1 MPTLSTNADNLTF
14 TAANQQWTI
23 ATGVV
28 VGSPNVLTAV
38 LMPFAGDK
46 LVNNGIVFMPA
57 GVPIGGVAVTVTNA
71 AGGATISNSKTGSIA
86 GLGGISAQAAG
97 VKIDNDGSIVGF
109 AGIGIDYGEGK
120 GAALDNSGYI
130 QGETVAVRGTLL
142 AGFTLDNS
150 GTIKSGGDAV
160 VILATGAV
168 DITNT
173 GTIVAGSGSYAI
185 IANGNGAR
193 VDVVNQ
199 GVIKGQVE
207 LSADADTFDGRGGV
221 AKGPVFADDG
231 NDLLIGGGGANE
243 LRGEGG
249 SDQISGQGGSDVL
262 VGGADGD
269 TLKGGRGGDD
279 FRYENVS
286 DSTGKTGATRDSIL
300 DFGNNDVIDLR
311 AIDAKIG
318 GGNQKFDFIG
328 THDFTGKKG
337 QLRYDVDH
345 SGDAIVQADVTG
357 DGKADMTIRVVDVDK
372 LVAGDFWL

>member
-14 TAANQQWTI
+14 TAPNQQWI
-23 ATGVV
+23 IQTGVV

-38 LMPFAGDK
+38 LMPSAGDK

-57 GVPIGGVAVTVTNA
+57 GVPLGGVAVTLTSAAVGAIVT
-71 AGGATISNSKTGSIA
+71 NSKTGTIA
-86 GLGGISAQAAG
+86 GLGGISAQASG
-97 VKIDNDGSIVGF
+97 VQVHNDGSIVGF
-109 AGIGIDYGEGK
+109 AGIGIDYGQGT
-120 GAALDNSGYI
+120 GAQLDSSGYI
-130 QGETVAVRGTLL
+130 YGQAVAVRGTLL
-142 AGFTLDNS
+142 AGFTLNNS
-150 GTIKSGGDAV
+150 GTIKSDGDAV

-173 GTIVAGSGSYAI
+173 GTIIAGNGSSAI

-193 VDVVNQ
+193 VDLVNQ

-207 LSADADTFDGRGGV
+207 LSADGDTFDGRGGV

-231 NDLLIGGGGANE
+231 DDLLIGGGGANQ
-243 LRGEGG
+243 LHGEDGR
-249 SDQISGQGGSDVL
+249 DQISGQGGSDAL

-269 TLKGGRGGDD
+269 TLRGGRGGDD
-279 FRYENVS
+279 FVLTDVS
-286 DSTGKTGATRDSIL
+286 DSTGNTGATRDSIL
-300 DFGNNDVIDLR
+300 DFGKNDLIDLR

-328 THDFTGKKG
+328 TSDFTGKKG
-337 QLRYDVDH
+337 QLRYEVND

-357 DGKADMTIRVVDVDK
+357 DG
-372 LVAGDFWL
+372 